1 MQAELLVLRLIHV
14 LGGIFWVGSGLF
26 TTFFLFPVLTQS
38 GPAAAAIMTGLQ
50 RRRMMVVLPV
60 NAIVTMLA
68 GIRLMQI
75 TSGGFSRAYF
85 ASPMGKTYAVA
96 GIAAIVSFLM
106 GVIVARPGALRLTR
120 LTQMAASGEQ
130 DREKLAA
137 EIRAVQRRIAI
148 ASMIAM
154 VLLLLSAAG
163 MAVARYL

>member
-14 LGGIFWVGSGLF
+14 IGGIFWVGSGLF
-26 TTFFLFPVLTQS
+26 TSFFLFPVLTQS

-50 RRRMMVVLPV
+50 RRKMMVILPI
-60 NAIVTMLA
+60 NAIITMLA
-68 GIRLMQI
+68 GLRLMQI

-85 ASPMGKTYAVA
+85 ASPMGKTYVVA
-96 GIAAIVSFLM
+96 GMAAILSFLM
-106 GVIVARPGALRLTR
+106 GIIIARPGTLRLTR

-137 EIRAVQRRIAI
+137 EMRAVQQRIKI
-148 ASMIAM
+148 ASLIAM

>member
-14 LGGIFWVGSGLF
+14 IGGIFWVGSGLF
-26 TTFFLFPVLTQS
+26 TSFFLFPVLTQS

-50 RRRMMVVLPV
+50 RRKMMVILPI

-75 TSGGFSRAYF
+75 TSGGLSRAYF

-96 GIAAIVSFLM
+96 GMAAILSFLM
-106 GVIVARPGALRLTR
+106 GIIIARPGTLRLTR

-137 EIRAVQRRIAI
+137 EMRAVQQRIKI
-148 ASMIAM
+148 ASLIAM

>member
-26 TTFFLFPVLTQS
+26 TAFFLFPVLTQS

-50 RRRMMVVLPV
+50 RRRMMVILPV

-75 TSGGFSRAYF
+75 TSGGFSRAYLET
-85 ASPMGKTYAVA
+85 PMGKTYAVA
-96 GIAAIVSFLM
+96 GIAAIVSFLI
-106 GVIVARPGALRLTR
+106 GVVVARPGALRMTR

-130 DREKLAA
+130 DREKLSA
-137 EIRAVQRRIAI
+137 EIRAVQQRIKI
-148 ASMIAM
+148 ASMVAM